1 MSMSE
6 QLEYLCDILIWQ
18 NNAICKSISKG
29 KFNEL
34 ESYKYFKET
43 AREIKNFKKT
53 LSHDSLPAE
62 PPMTREEQQEQYQE
76 EEYDKL
82 VTRFEKIKQKRQQEI
97 ENDKKWS
104 KMNNENDEII
114 SRLNRLKPVEPVV
127 EPDPD
132 IEYFDKMDELERER
146 DEYFQEKD
154 CFDRMDELERQRDKY
169 FEEKDRRERAKY
181 LDKRAKIKKRQNK

>member
-1 MSMSE
+1 
-6 QLEYLCDILIWQ
+6 
-18 NNAICKSISKG
+18 
-29 KFNEL
+29 
-34 ESYKYFKET
+34 
-43 AREIKNFKKT
+43 
-53 LSHDSLPAE
+53 
-62 PPMTREEQQEQYQE
+62 MTREEQQEQYQE

-82 VTRFEKIKQKRQQEI
+82 VTRFENIKQKRQQEI

-146 DEYFQEKD
+146 DEYFEEKD

-181 LDKRAKIKKRQNK
+181 FDKRAKIKKRRNK